1 MQFRNRSPSHG
12 NVMRAPGKTFSQQRS
27 YTSVPM
33 QSISATCRYPQR
45 AFKKL
50 PKKIIRGS
58 IDIESQTFIA
68 AAPKLAWYEQLFEDF
83 RAWMIESDRLAR
95 RQNFFERNQMWL
107 FLGFFVFVWIII
119 FLTQYGM
126 PFQSWTVD
134 DLAMFIP
141 KKHRGS
147 VNPALAEIVETVTPV
162 EPTPPAPKKPTPLE
176 QRLMGNHT
184 KSKRPSSPDRLKDR
198 TRPTTKKEKGVLD
211 AETQRVSAL
220 IRQMT
225 ARSRAV
231 RERAASAE
239 RAKAADILKEASAP
253 AQ

>member
-1 MQFRNRSPSHG
+1 MG
-12 NVMRAPGKTFSQQRS
+12 
-27 YTSVPM
+27 
-33 QSISATCRYPQR
+33 
-45 AFKKL
+45 
-50 PKKIIRGS
+50 
-58 IDIESQTFIA
+58 
-68 AAPKLAWYEQLFEDF
+68 
-83 RAWMIESDRLAR
+83 
-95 RQNFFERNQMWL
+95 FERNQMWL

-147 VNPALAEIVETVTPV
+147 VNPALAEIVEETV

-184 KSKRPSSPDRLKDR
+184 KSKRPSAPDRLRDH
-198 TRPTTKKEKGVLD
+198 TGPTTKKEKGVLD
-211 AETQRVSAL
+211 AETLRVSAL

-231 RERAASAE
+231 RERAKNAE
-239 RAKAADILKEASAP
+239 RAKAADILKEVKSA
-253 AQ
+253 

>member
-1 MQFRNRSPSHG
+1 MG
-12 NVMRAPGKTFSQQRS
+12 
-27 YTSVPM
+27 
-33 QSISATCRYPQR
+33 R

-58 IDIESQTFIA
+58 VDIESQTFIA
-68 AAPKLAWYEQLFEDF
+68 DAPKLSWYEQLFEDF

-107 FLGFFVFVWIII
+107 FLGFFMFVWVII

-147 VNPALAEIVETVTPV
+147 VNPALAEIVEETV

-184 KSKRPSSPDRLKDR
+184 KSKRPSSPDRLRDQ
-198 TRPTTKKEKGVLD
+198 TRPTTKKEKNVLD
-211 AETQRVSAL
+211 AETLRVSAL

-231 RERAASAE
+231 RARAASAE
-239 RAKAADILKEASAP
+239 RAKAEDILKEAKSASAP

>member
-1 MQFRNRSPSHG
+1 MG
-12 NVMRAPGKTFSQQRS
+12 
-27 YTSVPM
+27 
-33 QSISATCRYPQR
+33 
-45 AFKKL
+45 
-50 PKKIIRGS
+50 
-58 IDIESQTFIA
+58 
-68 AAPKLAWYEQLFEDF
+68 
-83 RAWMIESDRLAR
+83 
-95 RQNFFERNQMWL
+95 FERNQMWL

-147 VNPALAEIVETVTPV
+147 VNPALAEIVETVEPT
-162 EPTPPAPKKPTPLE
+162 PTPPAPKKPTPLE